1 MKLFSLM
8 ISDKDRSNLLFI
20 IDSAPMRGVDAE
32 YVSGLKKRIVNSVEE
47 IEETPPEPAYV
58 KED

>member
-1 MKLFSLM
+1 M